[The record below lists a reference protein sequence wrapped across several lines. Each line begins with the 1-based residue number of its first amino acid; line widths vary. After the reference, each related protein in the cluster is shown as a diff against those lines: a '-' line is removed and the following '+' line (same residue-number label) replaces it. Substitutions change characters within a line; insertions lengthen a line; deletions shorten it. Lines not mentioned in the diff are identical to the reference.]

1 MREARDSS
9 VGGLGLK
16 GTVRIRCPRAV
27 GYGVQK
33 TSSQKAFKKH
43 SPNTHT
49 RSRQTSAVHALPD
62 PTLPTARPSRPTP
75 RFRTLP
81 LKGTASARRRSTS
94 HFRRRSRRSARCW
107 ERRTSGWRRSGWTR
121 TLLRGARTPSGR
133 RPAAQGCAASAAP
146 HCHRR
151 STAAHAARRR
161 AARGDFPVGQQ
172 QYRRQRLLTT
182 YHPFGHAPGEHPAAT
197 TCTPGTL
204 QGLAGPGRRCLAF
217 SAIAS
222 CIFGRIGPI
231 AKLAGHA

>member
-1 MREARDSS
+1 MS
-9 VGGLGLK
+9 GLGLK

-133 RPAAQGCAASAAP
+133 RPAAQGCAASAATGAAP
-146 HCHRR
+146 QHTLRVGEQLAVIFR
-151 STAAHAARRR
+151 SDNSSIEDR
-161 AARGDFPVGQQ
+161 D
-172 QYRRQRLLTT
+172 YLLLTT
-182 YHPFGHAPGEHPAAT
+182 PLAT
-197 TCTPGTL
+197 PRCSGSTL
-204 QGLAGPGRRCLAF
+204 ASQRLGLVHLVRG
-217 SAIAS
+217 
-222 CIFGRIGPI
+222 
-231 AKLAGHA
+231 